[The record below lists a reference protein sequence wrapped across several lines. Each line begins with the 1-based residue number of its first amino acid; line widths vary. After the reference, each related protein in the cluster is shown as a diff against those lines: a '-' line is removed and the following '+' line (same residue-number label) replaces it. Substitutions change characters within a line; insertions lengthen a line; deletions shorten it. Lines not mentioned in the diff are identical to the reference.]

1 MKKQRQFLKI
11 GINYKYHFFQLLFTP
26 RKKLQA
32 YENKITYY
40 LMVAVA
46 INENMTAQVGINTV
60 IPQAGSILDIES
72 ANKGLWK
79 RNGFDNYRRT

>member
-1 MKKQRQFLKI
+1 
-11 GINYKYHFFQLLFTP
+11 
-26 RKKLQA
+26 
-32 YENKITYY
+32 
-40 LMVAVA
+40 MVAVA

-60 IPQAGSILDIES
+60 IPQAGSILDMES